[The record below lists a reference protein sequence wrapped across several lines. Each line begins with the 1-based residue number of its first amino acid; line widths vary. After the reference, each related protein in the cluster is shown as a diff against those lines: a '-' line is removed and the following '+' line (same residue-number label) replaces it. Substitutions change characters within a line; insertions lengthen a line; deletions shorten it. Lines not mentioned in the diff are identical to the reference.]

1 MSMAFLWYPA
11 RSDNNNLACISFT
24 IRVKVGLTFPI
35 QLARHAPSHQPDNR
49 YEWNLSLL
57 GQTRRNSLRYMNSGW
72 AVTSVLIQH

>member
-1 MSMAFLWYPA
+1 
-11 RSDNNNLACISFT
+11 
-24 IRVKVGLTFPI
+24 VGLTFPI